1 MTTNLEAELGLCFV
15 FEGSGWVLER
25 MKGAERTGLVT
36 NLILRGWDELGT
48 KMKSWL
54 RELS

>member
-1 MTTNLEAELGLCFV
+1 MTINPEAELGLGFV
-15 FEGSGWVLER
+15 FEGSGWILER

-36 NLILRGWDELGT
+36 NLILRGWDELRT

-54 RELS
+54 RELC